1 MHETNP
7 QYHQHNPTNQPPV
20 ADPAQEDDTM
30 LENLSLEPGSA
41 ASTQHNN
48 DDQANE

>member
-7 QYHQHNPTNQPPV
+7 PNHQHNLTNQPPV

-41 ASTQHNN
+41 AATQHNN